1 MGEIIEEYELRN
13 KLFVFR
19 NRKHAGKVLA
29 EMLSKYNIK
38 NAIVLAIPS
47 GGVPIGYEI
56 SKALKIPF
64 GLAIV
69 KKIPIPHN
77 PEAGYGAVAWN
88 GEITLNKSL
97 VKYLGLADE
106 EIKEDI
112 KNIKALIR
120 KRIEKFGFDFF
131 TLRIK
136 DKSVII
142 VDDGLASGI
151 TMLTT
156 IKAIKRYSPEKII
169 VAIPTASKGSLRMI
183 SPHADEIYC
192 LNIRES
198 YPFAVAEAYQEWH
211 DLTDDEVVETLNML
225 RKQV

>member
-1 MGEIIEEYELRN
+1 M
-13 KLFVFR
+13 
-19 NRKHAGKVLA
+19 
-29 EMLSKYNIK
+29 
-38 NAIVLAIPS
+38 
-47 GGVPIGYEI
+47 
-56 SKALKIPF
+56 
-64 GLAIV
+64 
-69 KKIPIPHN
+69 
-77 PEAGYGAVAWN
+77 
-88 GEITLNKSL
+88 T
-97 VKYLGLADE
+97 
-106 EIKEDI
+106 
-112 KNIKALIR
+112 
-120 KRIEKFGFDFF
+120 FF